1 MTPRLELITT
11 GAELLDG
18 RVVNRHAAWLGA
30 QLAAVGWELTRDTTV
45 SDDATAIHDAVVG
58 AASRAEVV
66 ILTGGLGPTTD
77 DVTRDVVA
85 AWAGSRVVMHEPTR
99 QTVIASY
106 QQRNKPLNE
115 TVERHALVVDGAVVL
130 ANRHG
135 LAPGEHLQVGD
146 RHVFLLPGP
155 PREFQGVM
163 NDHLL
168 PWLTATGAA
177 RLARVVAF
185 QTAGLGE
192 SDIAARLAGTPFPGL
207 PVDAAY
213 CAEPGR
219 VSIRLREQ
227 EGYADALDQATATV
241 RSVLGEWIY
250 AETDITMEQVV
261 ADLLIAGGQTMAV
274 AESCTGGLLGQR
286 LTEIP
291 GSSRF
296 FRGGVIA
303 YHNDVKR
310 DLLDVPADLLATHGA
325 VSEPVARAMAH
336 GVRQRLGADWGV
348 AITGVA
354 GPDGGT
360 TEKPV
365 GLVYIACYG
374 AAGCST
380 AMLRLG
386 GGRGVIRESA
396 ATLVLDLLRRALRK
410 S

>member
-1 MTPRLELITT
+1 MTPRLELVTT

-30 QLAAVGWELTRDTTV
+30 KLADIGWDLARDTTV
-45 SDDATAIHDAVVG
+45 SDDAAAIHDALVG
-58 AASRAEVV
+58 SASRAEVV

-99 QTVIASY
+99 QLVVDSY
-106 QQRNKPLNE
+106 RQRNKPLNA
-115 TVERHALVVDGAVVL
+115 TVERHALVVEGASVL
-130 ANRHG
+130 SNRHG
-135 LAPGEHLQVGD
+135 LAPGEHLAVGG

-163 NDHLL
+163 NDHVL
-168 PWLTATGAA
+168 PWLLATGAA
-177 RLARVVAF
+177 RIARVVSF

-192 SDIAARLAGTPFPGL
+192 SDIAARLAETSFPGL
-207 PVDAAY
+207 PVEAAY

-227 EGYADALDQATATV
+227 DGQADALNRATAAV
-241 RSVLGEWIY
+241 RTALGEWIY
-250 AETDITMEQVV
+250 AEADTTMEQVV
-261 ADLLIAGGQTMAV
+261 AAQLTGAGQTMAV

-286 LTEIP
+286 LTDLP

-303 YHNDVKR
+303 YHNDAKR
-310 DLLDVPADLLATHGA
+310 DLLDVPADLLAAHGA

-336 GVRQRLGADWGV
+336 GARCRLGADWGV

-360 TEKPV
+360 PEKPV
-365 GLVYIACYG
+365 GLVYVACEG
-374 AAGCST
+374 ASGARTT
-380 AMLRLG
+380 ALRLG

-396 ATLVLDLLRRALRK
+396 ATLALDLLRRALQK

>member
-1 MTPRLELITT
+1 MTPRLELVTT

-30 QLAAVGWELTRDTTV
+30 KLAAIGWDLARDTTV
-45 SDDATAIHDAVVG
+45 SDDAASIRDVLIG

-85 AWAGSRVVMHEPTR
+85 AWARSRVVMHEPTR
-99 QTVIASY
+99 QYVVDCY
-106 QQRNKPLNE
+106 RERNKPLNA
-115 TVERHALVVDGAVVL
+115 TVERHALVVEDAVVL

-135 LAPGEHLQVGD
+135 LAPGEHLSVGD

-163 NDHLL
+163 IDHVL
-168 PWLTATGAA
+168 PWLLATGAA
-177 RLARVVAF
+177 RAAPVVSF

-192 SDIAARLAGTPFPGL
+192 SDIAAKLAGTPFPGL

-227 EGYADALDQATATV
+227 DGNADALGQAAAAV
-241 RSVLGEWIY
+241 RGALGEWIY
-250 AETDITMEQVV
+250 AEAETTMEQVV
-261 ADLLIAGGQTMAV
+261 ADLLKAAGQTMAV

-286 LTEIP
+286 MTDLP
-291 GSSRF
+291 GSSRY

-303 YHNDVKR
+303 YHNDAKR
-310 DLLDVPADLLATHGA
+310 DLLDVPADLLAAHGA

-336 GVRQRLGADWGV
+336 GARRRLGADWGI

-360 TEKPV
+360 PEKPV
-365 GLVYIACYG
+365 GLVYIACDG
-374 AAGCST
+374 AAGACT
-380 AMLRLG
+380 AALRLG

-396 ATLVLDLLRRALRK
+396 ATLALDLLRRALQK